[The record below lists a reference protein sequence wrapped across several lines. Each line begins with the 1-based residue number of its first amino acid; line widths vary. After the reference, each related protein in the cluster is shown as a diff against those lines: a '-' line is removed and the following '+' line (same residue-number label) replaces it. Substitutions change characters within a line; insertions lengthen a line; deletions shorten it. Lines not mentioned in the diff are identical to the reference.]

1 MAINF
6 PGCYGKISFI
16 KKFRRDSAKARRT
29 SIYVYGRP
37 TGASVARKSN
47 FIFAL
52 ETFPASLEYLLS
64 PVLRQ
69 SIYLREWISGDLNL
83 YQARPFFYESKIRSN
98 FGKERFC
105 HWDNRICC

>member
-83 YQARPFFYESKIRSN
+83 YQARPFFLQK
-98 FGKERFC
+98 
-105 HWDNRICC
+105 